1 MRTAR
6 SPAFRALPIAT
17 VATGIPAGIWTID
30 RSESSPSSWLSG
42 TGTPITGSGVI
53 DAVMP
58 GRCAAPPAPAI
69 TTLSPRPAAPRAYS
83 IITSGVR
90 CADTIRT
97 SCATPNSTSTSI
109 APCIVGR
116 SESLPMITP
125 TRGLPTSATLMDTC
139 RMRTRLTRM
148 LGVEHPVMLAGMGGV
163 SYPRVVAAVS
173 DAGGFGT
180 LGAATMSSQQLDDE
194 MSGVRKLTTKPF
206 GVDLLAALPERMV
219 DDAHKVVE
227 GGASLFVAGLG
238 VPRDV
243 IKVLHDGNVLVA
255 SMCGK
260 VRHAIAAVEA
270 GCDFVIAQG
279 TEAGGH
285 TGTVATMPLVP
296 QIVDAVA
303 ARVPVVAAGG
313 IFDGRGLAAAIALG
327 ADGVWLGTRF
337 IATPE
342 ARAVTGY
349 KDALLRAHE
358 DDTVISRGFTG
369 KTLRAIRNQWTDY
382 IEQHPEE
389 LSRFPEQMGKAVAA
403 NALHLGG
410 DENTPVDRDK
420 ECYPSGQGVGAIDE
434 LVPAGEIVRRIVDEA
449 EHALAR
455 AAGTV
460 VR

>member
-1 MRTAR
+1 
-6 SPAFRALPIAT
+6 
-17 VATGIPAGIWTID
+17 
-30 RSESSPSSWLSG
+30 
-42 TGTPITGSGVI
+42 
-53 DAVMP
+53 
-58 GRCAAPPAPAI
+58 
-69 TTLSPRPAAPRAYS
+69 
-83 IITSGVR
+83 
-90 CADTIRT
+90 
-97 SCATPNSTSTSI
+97 
-109 APCIVGR
+109 
-116 SESLPMITP
+116 
-125 TRGLPTSATLMDTC
+125 
-139 RMRTRLTRM
+139 MRTRLTEM
-148 LGVEHPVMLAGMGGV
+148 LGIEHPVMLAGMGGV
-163 SYPRVVAAVS
+163 SYQRVVAAVS

-180 LGAATMSSQQLDDE
+180 LGAATMSSEQLESE
-194 MSGVRKLTTKPF
+194 MQGVRKLTDKPF

-219 DDAHKVVE
+219 DDAHKVVA

-296 QIVDAVA
+296 QIVDAVGE
-303 ARVPVVAAGG
+303 RVPVVAAGG

-337 IATPE
+337 IASPE
-342 ARAVTGY
+342 ARTVAGY

-369 KTLRAIRNQWTDY
+369 KTLRAIRNEWTQY
-382 IEQHPEE
+382 IEEHPEE
-389 LSRFPEQMGKAVAA
+389 LSKFPEQMGKAHAA

-410 DENTPVDRDK
+410 DENTVVDPDK
-420 ECYPSGQGVGAIDE
+420 ECYPSGQGVGAIDTLE
-434 LVPAGEIVRRIVDEA
+434 PAGDIVRRIVDEA

-455 AAGTV
+455 AARTV